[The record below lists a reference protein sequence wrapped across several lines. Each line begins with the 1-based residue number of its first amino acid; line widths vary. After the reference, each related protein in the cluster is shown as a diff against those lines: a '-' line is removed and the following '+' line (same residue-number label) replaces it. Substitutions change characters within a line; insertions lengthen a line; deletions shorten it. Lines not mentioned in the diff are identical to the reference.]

1 MECYSAFKRE
11 GIVTHATAQMK
22 LEDIVLSEV
31 SQTQKNKYCS
41 LFIYSRYFK
50 QSDSQ
55 RQNVEWRLPGA
66 GRMENEE
73 LSFIRCR
80 VSVWEDGKGEGWW

>member
-31 SQTQKNKYCS
+31 SQTQNTRGTS
-41 LFIYSRYFK
+41 SNQIPR
-50 QSDSQ
+50 D
-55 RQNVEWRLPGA
+55 
-66 GRMENEE
+66 RM
-73 LSFIRCR
+73 
-80 VSVWEDGKGEGWW
+80 